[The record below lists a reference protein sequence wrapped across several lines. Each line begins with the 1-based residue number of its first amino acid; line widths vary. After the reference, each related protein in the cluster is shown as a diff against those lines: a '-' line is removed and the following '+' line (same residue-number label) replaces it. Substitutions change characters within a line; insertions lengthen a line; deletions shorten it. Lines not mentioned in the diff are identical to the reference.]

1 MRRLMI
7 GFLFLGLFVVVCA
20 MLTPHEGNAFQSLWD
35 RVCHLT
41 AKLAPQG
48 DAAKV
53 WPAASIGNA
62 TPETTGPLGMGAGV
76 ELAPVVPIE
85 QALNF
90 AVSIPQILGSW
101 PQVSTGI
108 VHNNNLF
115 GYRVPLVT
123 GMAEHDITGSLT
135 YFFGP
140 GKILRRI
147 QFEGD
152 TGDARRLIAWLTNEF
167 RLAPDLTESRGTFLY
182 RTTSES
188 PVMGELRV
196 YPRTI
201 IQASLPHRRF
211 EISLMLNRPQATS
224 AAL

>member
-48 DAAKV
+48 ATKV
-53 WPAASIGNA
+53 CPTASIGNA
-62 TPETTGPLGMGAGV
+62 TPATPGPLGMGADV

-140 GKILRRI
+140 GKVLRRI
-147 QFEGD
+147 HFEGD